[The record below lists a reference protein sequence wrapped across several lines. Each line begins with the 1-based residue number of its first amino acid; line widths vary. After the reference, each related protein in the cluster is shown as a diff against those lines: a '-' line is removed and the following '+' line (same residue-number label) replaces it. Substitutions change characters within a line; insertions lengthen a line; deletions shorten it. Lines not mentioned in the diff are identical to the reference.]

1 MQKTEKF
8 QFCNYADLFLFCNAR
23 LREMLQNEKMT
34 TQRVGEFVVFLIG
47 IRINPWWKVHQ
58 WIELSV

>member
-1 MQKTEKF
+1 
-8 QFCNYADLFLFCNAR
+8 
-23 LREMLQNEKMT
+23 MLQNEKMI
-34 TQRVGEFVVFLIG
+34 TQRVGKFVVFLIG

>member
-1 MQKTEKF
+1 
-8 QFCNYADLFLFCNAR
+8 
-23 LREMLQNEKMT
+23 MLQNEKMT